1 MRNLLACP
9 ICHGQLSDLNCASCG
24 IDFKTNNG
32 VPSFI
37 CRAMYPS
44 DQEYAEALRIID
56 FWGNGWAKRLA
67 EPEHTPWFEC
77 DRDTLIRYIVKD
89 IEIQKASDSVMAV
102 DLPLDSLNNKVALN
116 IGCGAGSEATLLAYS
131 GANCIAMDITSQAAQ
146 AAQYLVNKIGGK
158 GIGLQADARFIPL
171 ETASVDVVY
180 SSGVLHHS
188 PDIAK
193 SISEIYRVLK
203 PGGRA
208 YIMLY
213 ATWSVLF
220 VQMRLMFSMGEKAWE
235 TGNRKNPCT
244 TTYTKN
250 ECEKLFSQFSNVKI
264 RKTGENL
271 KHIKIIGKYMPASLD
286 RALYPY
292 LGPRLNIVAEKPVQ

>member
-1 MRNLLACP
+1 MLNILACP
-9 ICHGQLSDLNCASCG
+9 ICHGGLSDLNCASCG
-24 IDFKTNNG
+24 IDFESRNG

-37 CRAMYPS
+37 CREMYPS

-77 DRDTLIRYIVKD
+77 DRDTLIRYVVKD
-89 IEIQKASDSVMAV
+89 IEIQKAADSVMAV

-146 AAQYLVNKIGGK
+146 AADYLMNKVGGK

-171 ETASVDVVY
+171 QTASVDVVY

-250 ECEKLFSQFSNVKI
+250 ECEKLFSQFSNVQI

-286 RALYPY
+286 RVLYPY
-292 LGPRLNIVAEKPVQ
+292 LGPRLNIVAEKPLL